1 MAVVGNIAI
10 VSGAARGLG
19 RAYALRL
26 ARLGV
31 DVAIVDIDL
40 DAARKTGEK
49 LEHDSV
55 MAEIEA
61 LGCRSIGIE
70 GDLSDRATAESAVAE
85 VVAKLG
91 NPQILVNNA
100 GGMIVPVQTSTATT
114 SSLED
119 AKKLFDVNFWSM
131 YHLCQAV
138 VPAMREAGS
147 GAIVNTSSQTAVSV
161 YPGGAMAAYAA
172 AKAAVTQFTRYLAAE
187 VGQWN
192 IRANCLAPGIIL
204 TSRVAMEAAQRG
216 VGTGEQAKQIPLR
229 RLGQTD
235 DCAGV
240 MEFLVSDL
248 SQYVTGQCICVDGG
262 AVMTPS

>member
-1 MAVVGNIAI
+1 MAVAGNIAI
-10 VSGAARGLG
+10 VTGAARGLG

-40 DAARKTGEK
+40 NAADKTGEQ
-49 LEHDSV
+49 LSADTV
-55 MAEIEA
+55 MGEVEA
-61 LGCRSIGIE
+61 LGRRSIGIE
-70 GDLSDRATAESAVAE
+70 GDLSDRATARSVVAE
-85 VVAKLG
+85 IVARLG
-91 NPQILVNNA
+91 RPQILVNNA
-100 GGMIVPVQTSTATT
+100 GGMIVPVPTSTASA

-119 AKKLFDVNFWSM
+119 AALLFDANFWSM
-131 YHLCQAV
+131 YHICQAV
-138 VPAMREAGS
+138 VPVMREAGS

-172 AKAAVTQFTRYLAAE
+172 SKAAVTHFTRYLASE

-204 TSRVAMEAAQRG
+204 TSRVARDAAQRG
-216 VGTGEQAKQIPLR
+216 VGTDEQAQQIPLR
-229 RLGQTD
+229 RLGQTE

-262 AVMTPS
+262 AVMTPR